1 MKRRTFIQQAFL
13 ICGTALFVACA
24 GAPQPAQTAEVRLII
39 EPATARVYTDE
50 RFVGGARVL
59 ATRAVSFRAGPRRL
73 TITADGFFPH
83 DLDLD
88 LPPGTT
94 TVRVTLRPIPN

>member
-1 MKRRTFIQQAFL
+1 MKRRTFLPLVSGAV
-13 ICGTALFVACA
+13 LFVACA
-24 GAPQPAQTAEVRLII
+24 GAPQPVQTAEVRLLI
-39 EPATARVYTDE
+39 EPTTARVYTDE

-59 ATRAVSFRAGPRRL
+59 ATRPVSFRAGPRRL

-83 DLDLD
+83 DLDLN

-94 TVRVTLRPIPN
+94 TIRVALRPIPN

>member
-1 MKRRTFIQQAFL
+1 MKRRTFTQQAFL

-94 TVRVTLRPIPN
+94 TVRVALRPIPN

>member
-1 MKRRTFIQQAFL
+1 MKRRTFIQQASL
-13 ICGTALFVACA
+13 AVSATLFVACA
-24 GAPQPAQTAEVRLII
+24 GAPQPVQTAEVRLLI

-59 ATRAVSFRAGPRRL
+59 ATRPVSFRAGPRRL
-73 TITADGFFPH
+73 TITADGYFPH

-94 TVRVTLRPIPN
+94 TVRIALRPIPE

>member
-1 MKRRTFIQQAFL
+1 MKRRAFLQQASLASFASL
-13 ICGTALFVACA
+13 ALACA
-24 GAPQPAQTAEVRLII
+24 GAPAPAQTAEVRLLI
-39 EPATARVYTDE
+39 EPTTARVYTDE

-73 TITADGFFPH
+73 TITADGYFPH

-88 LPPGTT
+88 LAPGTT
-94 TVRVTLRPIPN
+94 TVRVALRPIPQ

>member
-1 MKRRTFIQQAFL
+1 MKRRSFIHLASVSSA
-13 ICGTALFVACA
+13 ALVVACA
-24 GAPQPAQTAEVRLII
+24 GAPQPAQTAEVRLMI

-94 TVRVTLRPIPN
+94 TVRVSLRPIPN

>member
-1 MKRRTFIQQAFL
+1 MKRRSFIHLASFSSATL
-13 ICGTALFVACA
+13 AAACA
-24 GAPQPAQTAEVRLII
+24 GAPQPAQTAEVRLLI
-39 EPATARVYTDE
+39 EPETARVYTDE

-94 TVRVTLRPIPN
+94 TVRVALRPIPN

>member
-1 MKRRTFIQQAFL
+1 MKRRTFIQQASL
-13 ICGTALFVACA
+13 VSSTALFVACA
-24 GAPQPAQTAEVRLII
+24 GVPQPAQTAEVRLII

-94 TVRVTLRPIPN
+94 TVRVALRPIPN